1 MRLFSF
7 MCLFLISGF
16 AMAQSPAGFPS
27 PKTNAYYQVGFLRG
41 DSGII
46 FPSRDT
52 FNARFPTVIHHTNG
66 KYYKTEGGTSP
77 YWSLFADGNAT
88 VDTTTRFGGL
98 KTIYKSYLDS
108 TLFTNGLLNT
118 VKRAYDTTI
127 RATQNQTI
135 FVTPYQ
141 ITDIKN
147 VRVFRNGIDVDISS
161 YMSQEV
167 IIASCDLYDK
177 IKIIQLLKQ

>member
-1 MRLFSF
+1 MKKIAIYL
-7 MCLFLISGF
+7 LFLLPFLSK
-16 AMAQSPAGFPS
+16 AQSDDTTKYSKYPNVYGIQYPRLWAN
-27 PKTNAYYQVGFLRG
+27 KVLRVPT
-41 DSGII
+41 DTVNSKYGIAI
-46 FPSRDT
+46 LNNKVAFGNGVLWT
-52 FNARFPTVIHHTNG
+52 FITNG
-66 KYYKTEGGTSP
+66 AA
-77 YWSLFADGNAT
+77 F
-88 VDTTTRFGGL
+88 DTTSRFGGL
-98 KTIYKSYLDS
+98 KTIYRSYLDS
-108 TLFTNGLLNT
+108 TLFSNGLLNA